1 MGDLVSTF
9 VNTILGGLF
18 TFLNGLFGWL
28 GDLFGSLNLYVN

>member
-1 MGDLVSTF
+1 MGDLVFTF

-28 GDLFGSLNLYVN
+28 GDLFGALNLYVN